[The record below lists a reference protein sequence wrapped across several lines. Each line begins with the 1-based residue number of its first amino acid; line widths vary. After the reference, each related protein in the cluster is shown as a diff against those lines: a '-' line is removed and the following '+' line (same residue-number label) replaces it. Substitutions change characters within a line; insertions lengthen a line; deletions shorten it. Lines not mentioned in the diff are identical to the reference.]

1 MRIKKFLLTVATALG
16 VTTVGAAA
24 VNADTVTVKSG
35 DTLSKIAND
44 YNTTVSAIQNLNN
57 IANPNMIYVGEQL
70 KVNEENNGA
79 QQVATT
85 TVNTANTQAAQTTP
99 VATTQNTQNTQQAQ
113 PATQAV
119 QTSNNTSASTT
130 QNTQPTTTS
139 TNTASTT
146 NYTSN
151 VSGSEAAAKAW
162 IAQRESGNNYN
173 ARNGQYVGKY
183 QLSASYLNGDY
194 SEANQ
199 EKVADNYVQQR
210 YGSWSNAQAHWEAY
224 GWY

>member
-44 YNTTVSAIQNLNN
+44 YNTTVSAIQNLNS

-85 TVNTANTQAAQTTP
+85 VNTQAAQT
-99 VATTQNTQNTQQAQ
+99 TQQAQ

-119 QTSNNTSASTT
+119 QASNNTSASTT
-130 QNTQPTTTS
+130 QNAQPATTS

-210 YGSWSNAQAHWEAY
+210 YGSWANAQAHWEAN